1 MIKYYPHL
9 SNQILPNITNNF
21 DEAAFNKLTS
31 ESIDLGLTQRLQSPI
46 VTNPGAL
53 WNTKNKS
60 AKRKKSLQFLGLI
73 SVGSRIL
80 EWVFGGN
87 YI

>member
-9 SNQILPNITNNF
+9 SNQILPNITNHF

-53 WNTKNKS
+53 WNT
-60 AKRKKSLQFLGLI
+60 
-73 SVGSRIL
+73 
-80 EWVFGGN
+80 
-87 YI
+87 